1 MRWKWLWGCNYY
13 FANSIRQFLPNFA
26 NYTLQFF
33 YIFVDYIRQ
42 FRVFAG
48 ETFIKPVKSTWI
60 PYCSDTIT
68 CWKRPTQAFCATCA
82 ASSRETFFL
91 NQLQVNHNILSSTI
105 SDFFVDNT
113 YTFELGGKNK
123 QQKQIEHA
131 DNAFVVKDDL
141 ERGMFNILPLWHFG
155 LMY

>member
-1 MRWKWLWGCNYY
+1 
-13 FANSIRQFLPNFA
+13 
-26 NYTLQFF
+26 
-33 YIFVDYIRQ
+33 
-42 FRVFAG
+42 
-48 ETFIKPVKSTWI
+48 
-60 PYCSDTIT
+60 
-68 CWKRPTQAFCATCA
+68 
-82 ASSRETFFL
+82 
-91 NQLQVNHNILSSTI
+91 VNHNILSSTI